1 MVLTEKK
8 RVPAVCGQSL
18 SKGSENREGSA
29 ERRPQKPQKEDLC
42 HPPPRPR
49 PWGTWSSPNNLSR
62 ALPGETRLAN
72 VLSLC
77 FPWPLSS
84 HEETEDKAR
93 THVCSVRI
101 KQAVKKSYDT
111 DVKVS
116 TLMESGRCVFSWLLI
131 LMLWMLPTKPESF
144 QLSPSANSKYC
155 FHHTIHFWLNIY

>member
-1 MVLTEKK
+1 MALTEEKG
-8 RVPAVCGQSL
+8 VPAACGQSL

-29 ERRPQKPQKEDLC
+29 ERRPQKTQKEDLC
-42 HPPPRPR
+42 HPPPKPR
-49 PWGTWSSPNNLSR
+49 PQGTWSSPNNLLR

-84 HEETEDKAR
+84 REETEDKAR
-93 THVCSVRI
+93 THVGSVRI

-116 TLMESGRCVFSWLLI
+116 TPEEERKVCVQLAPDSDALDVINKTRIISTESIC
-131 LMLWMLPTKPESF
+131 
-144 QLSPSANSKYC
+144 
-155 FHHTIHFWLNIY
+155 